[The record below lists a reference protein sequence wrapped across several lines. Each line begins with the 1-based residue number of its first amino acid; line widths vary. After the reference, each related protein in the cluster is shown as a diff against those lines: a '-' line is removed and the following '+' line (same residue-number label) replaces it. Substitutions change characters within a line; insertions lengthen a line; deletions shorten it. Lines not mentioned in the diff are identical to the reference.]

1 MIDKAR
7 IVVERLKKSNK
18 KISFAESLTGGLIA
32 ETIVSVPG
40 ASSVFGYGF
49 VTYSDEAKCN
59 LISVKKS
66 CIDKHGAVSFE
77 CAYEMAEG
85 AYKCSGADI
94 AVSVTGFAGPASEDD
109 YEPVGTVFMGICVS
123 GSTCV
128 HRLQLNGD
136 RQTIRNKTA
145 EAVFDYLIE
154 IL

>member
-1 MIDKAR
+1 MINKAS
-7 IVVERLKKSNK
+7 VVVNKLKNSKK

-49 VTYSDEAKCN
+49 ITYSDEAKCK
-59 LISVKKS
+59 LLSVNES

-85 AYKCSGADI
+85 AYKRSGADI
-94 AVSVTGFAGPASEDD
+94 AVSVTGFAGPASEED

-128 HRLQLNGD
+128 HRLQLDGD

-154 IL
+154 LL